1 MQSSELVT
9 NLFQECDPSKGDYH
23 GLCKYVNH
31 KANLRSAKLDFQSH
45 RCWTKHLPATFNGS
59 DEVDFCSLD
68 FWNDG
73 LSLTRSLSYTHSW
86 SREQIPAGIFLPTI
100 AIGAC
105 LGRAVGLV
113 TFVPLLSSSKSFLIT
128 VISQSMY
135 RLYPKA
141 AVFLSCPPDPSVR
154 CISPGF
160 YAVIGAA
167 AMLGGVTR
175 MTGRHNLTISSSF
188 WLTGGLFSLFGRYP
202 IRGVTL
208 SFDLIIVGLDLDLQ
222 LTGALSHV
230 LPIMIVVM
238 TAKWVGDALGT
249 DGIYATWIAMHRY
262 PWLPPV
268 DFKDFRKDTGESIMK
283 SADSLIKIED
293 GVFTVS
299 ELGISAII
307 LLES

>member
-1 MQSSELVT
+1 M
-9 NLFQECDPSKGDYH
+9 
-23 GLCKYVNH
+23 
-31 KANLRSAKLDFQSH
+31 
-45 RCWTKHLPATFNGS
+45 
-59 DEVDFCSLD
+59 
-68 FWNDG
+68 
-73 LSLTRSLSYTHSW
+73 
-86 SREQIPAGIFLPTI
+86 
-100 AIGAC
+100 
-105 LGRAVGLV
+105 
-113 TFVPLLSSSKSFLIT
+113 
-128 VISQSMY
+128 
-135 RLYPKA
+135 
-141 AVFLSCPPDPSVR
+141 
-154 CISPGF
+154 
-160 YAVIGAA
+160 
-167 AMLGGVTR
+167 
-175 MTGRHNLTISSSF
+175 
-188 WLTGGLFSLFGRYP
+188 FSLFGRYP